1 MEKYIIYTDGGASG
15 NPGKAAIGIL
25 IYKLKQNK
33 KILIKEYSKPLEG
46 IKTNNEAEYEAL
58 IFALNKLKQ
67 LIGKKNIKNSAI
79 EINSDSQLLVKQL
92 NRKYKI
98 ENQNIIPLFI
108 KTWNLLVEFPKVKII
123 NIPREKNKLADSLV
137 KKSLNQAKL
146 L

>member
-92 NRKYKI
+92 NREYKI